1 VSAPRRALKLRRTS
15 AEDHPRGLLL
25 QIASVGSGFDR
36 AATTPG
42 LPRKL
47 TADQE
52 EEIRRLAA
60 RDTEVRAHEAAHQAA
75 AGAAG
80 GGASFTY
87 VTGPDG
93 KQYAVGGEVPVQLAA
108 GRTPEETIRNA
119 QQVRAA
125 ALAPADPSAQDRA
138 VAAEAAA
145 LEAAARAEI
154 STRQLHRGEAPPS
167 KGSSPENSTLADD
180 TSDSTDGF
188 ELQMAR
194 LQSDLRSA
202 NGGFDHLH
210 SEPCATCA
218 AAVARY
224 G

>member
-1 VSAPRRALKLRRTS
+1 VSSGYDRT
-15 AEDHPRGLLL
+15 
-25 QIASVGSGFDR
+25 
-36 AATTPG
+36 ATTPG

-47 TADQE
+47 SPDQE

-60 RDTEVRAHEAAHQAA
+60 RDVAVRAHEAAHQAA

-80 GGASFTY
+80 GGASFSY

-119 QQVRAA
+119 QRVRAA

-138 VAAEAAA
+138 VASEAAA

-154 STRQLHRGEAPPS
+154 STRQLHAGEAAATPGPHS
-167 KGSSPENSTLADD
+167 APASGDSSSVSA
-180 TSDSTDGF
+180 DGF

-210 SEPCATCA
+210 SEPCAICA